1 MEGFGPIKKP
11 LRNHIYTHDLPLFYI
26 GFLLFLSI
34 PGGFLTIRNLH
45 FIYV

>member
-1 MEGFGPIKKP
+1 MEGIGPIKKA
-11 LRNHIYTHDLPLFYI
+11 LRNHIYTPHLPLFYI

-34 PGGFLTIRNLH
+34 PGGFLAIRNLH

>member
-1 MEGFGPIKKP
+1 MEGIGPIKKA
-11 LRNHIYTHDLPLFYI
+11 LRNHVYIPHLPLFYI

-45 FIYV
+45 FIYI